1 MTEKNIDIRA
11 MNTRTS
17 KQGIATMAMSFDI
30 RSREE
35 LQTII
40 EKIRTID
47 NVIDIERTT
56 G

>member
-1 MTEKNIDIRA
+1 

-17 KQGIATMAMSFDI
+17 KQGIATMATTFEI

-35 LQTII
+35 LQAVID
-40 EKIRTID
+40 KLRMID